1 MYVRI
6 RRIHYDSSLLN
17 NFLKSDVSE
26 KCPISRKIVT
36 VLNRNFQKSILA
48 VDYKVFFTLVAIG
61 QN

>member
-1 MYVRI
+1 M
-6 RRIHYDSSLLN
+6 HYDISLLN

-26 KCPISRKIVT
+26 KCPISRKIT